1 MANSS
6 STSFGIYE
14 LFRIVVPGFYFAT
27 LTLFLYRSY
36 LQHYLPLSATPLLTA
51 LLFLFVVIVAGF
63 TLYAQETAKRRK
75 AFVENQPSRFLSD
88 KARTMKNMPLLDET
102 ISRKLYFY
110 ILNTLMPPV
119 FHEKIFFFGTVY
131 HIMTSIRRT
140 SFWFALLATGA
151 VAFEAS
157 RNTPLVEQQALL
169 LFTISV
175 WLIYLLNVRYNKAD
189 RKMQENYQDQIFWL
203 QMNSDQV
210 EAILRRFRAISTPE
224 R

>member
-14 LFRIVVPGFYFAT
+14 FFRIVVPGFYFAT
-27 LTLFLYRSY
+27 LTLLFYRSY
-36 LQHYLPLSATPLLTA
+36 LQQFLPFQGTPLLSI
-51 LLFLFVVIVAGF
+51 LLFVFLVIVAGL
-63 TLYAQETAKRRK
+63 TLYAQETTKRRK

-88 KARTMKNMPLLDET
+88 KSRTMKNMPLLNEVL
-102 ISRKLYFY
+102 SRQIYFY
-110 ILNTLMPPV
+110 ILNTLMPPA

-140 SFWFALLATGA
+140 SFWFALVATGS
-151 VAFEAS
+151 VAFEIS
-157 RNTPLVEQQALL
+157 RNTPLVELQALL

-203 QMNSDQV
+203 QMNNDLV
-210 EAILRRFRAISTPE
+210 EAVLRRFRDMITPE